1 MYQYPNKMIIKIFK
15 ENNHLITIIVHLIKK
30 YQWILKLVSES
41 LITKGVFK
49 YSPQICL
56 RNVWYL
62 QKEKRNT
69 ERNLADITLIK

>member
-1 MYQYPNKMIIKIFK
+1 MYQYPNKMIIKTFK

-30 YQWILKLVSES
+30 YQWILKLMSES
-41 LITKGVFK
+41 LITKGIVK
-49 YSPQICL
+49 YSHQTCL
-56 RNVWYL
+56 QNVWYL